1 MMPSIADL
9 CVGTFKP
16 CAPVQPTR
24 RVMLMPMDVE
34 PMVDEPTA
42 EKKDVKVVRAKSQR
56 PSFYA
61 SRLGK
66 PTMPQRVRDLLA
78 AHPATSFTAMEI
90 LEKVQAKRFSNAMH
104 ALYRLQRA
112 GVAKRVLVQTDGYN
126 LGRPAMR
133 WQWGNGDK

>member
-16 CAPVQPTR
+16 CAPLQP
-24 RVMLMPMDVE
+24 VMRMPMHN
-34 PMVDEPTA
+34 EPTA
-42 EKKDVKVVRAKSQR
+42 KKKDVQVVRTKSQR

-61 SRLGK
+61 SRLGN
-66 PTMPQRVRDLLA
+66 PTVAQRVRDFLA
-78 AHPATSFTAMEI
+78 THPATSFTAMEI
-90 LEKVQAKRFSNAMH
+90 LEKVQAVRFSNVMH

-133 WQWGNGDK
+133 WQWCNGDK